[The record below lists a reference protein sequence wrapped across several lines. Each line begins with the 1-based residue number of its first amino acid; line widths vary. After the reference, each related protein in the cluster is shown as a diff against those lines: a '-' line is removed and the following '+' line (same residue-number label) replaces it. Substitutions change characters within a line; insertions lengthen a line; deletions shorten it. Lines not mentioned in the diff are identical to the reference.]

1 MFLMMGSGLS
11 VTTINKWRA
20 CILFAI
26 GVCVICFL
34 LLRYSPVLPFN
45 YVRNQIVATSMN
57 TASHQHIAHIVAAP
71 TEIETIIGNMFMG
84 SDERSETEEIE
95 TTGISANTDG
105 FDLLEE
111 GIYIRDIFGIGFS
124 GKLMLVL
131 DPSRIIIGTAAVPG
145 EEPATVQS
153 MVESYGAIAGING
166 GWYAGYAPTGF
177 VIAGN
182 TRVFPPS
189 EHNDQVNIVG
199 FTEDNVLVMGAYN
212 EQEAHGARIRDCLS
226 CDPIL
231 IVNGSPLITTG
242 DGGWG
247 IAPRTAIAQ
256 RKDGAVLLL
265 TLDGRQSHSIG
276 ATLIQ
281 VQDVL
286 MDNYAHN
293 AIGLDGGCS
302 TAMYYRGGYLN
313 KPSLGFE
320 RDIPTA
326 FLVR

>member
-1 MFLMMGSGLS
+1 MSM
-11 VTTINKWRA
+11 TTIKKRRTGT
-20 CILFAI
+20 LTVTV
-26 GVCVICFL
+26 VCAALFL
-34 LLRYSPVLPFN
+34 LLRYSAVPMFK
-45 YVRNQIVATSMN
+45 YIRHQIVATSMT
-57 TASHQHIAHIVAAP
+57 TASHQHIAHIAAAP
-71 TEIETIIGNMFMG
+71 PEIETIMANMFMG
-84 SDERSETEEIE
+84 SDRRPEAEEIE
-95 TTGISANTDG
+95 TMKIPVDTEG
-105 FDLLEE
+105 FSLLEE
-111 GIYIRDIFGIGFS
+111 GIYLRDIYGMGYS

-153 MVESYGAIAGING
+153 MVQSYGATAGING
-166 GWYAGYAPTGF
+166 GWYAGYSPTGF

-182 TRVFPPS
+182 VCVFSSS
-189 EHNDQVNIVG
+189 ESGEQVNIVG
-199 FTEDNVLVMGAYN
+199 FTDGNVLVTGVYN
-212 EQEAHGARIRDCLS
+212 EEEARDAGIRDSLS
-226 CDPIL
+226 SYPIL
-231 IVNGSPLITTG
+231 IMNGSPLIAEG

-276 ATLIQ
+276 ATLRQ

-286 MDNYAHN
+286 MENHAHN
-293 AIGLDGGCS
+293 AVGLDGGCS

-313 KPSLGFE
+313 KPSLGLE
-320 RDIPTA
+320 RSIPTA